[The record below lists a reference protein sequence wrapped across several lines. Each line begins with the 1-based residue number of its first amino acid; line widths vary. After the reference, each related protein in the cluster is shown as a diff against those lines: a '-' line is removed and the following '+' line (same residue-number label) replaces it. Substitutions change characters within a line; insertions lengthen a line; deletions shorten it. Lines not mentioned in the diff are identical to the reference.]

1 MFDPGAEKKL
11 LSTKDKS
18 KVRCWNVIE
27 IFERKLSVDERT
39 IKQYVKKTKRE
50 NDRSKVLKEI
60 KSTRS
65 AVFIRPHYSG
75 KA

>member
-1 MFDPGAEKKL
+1 MKEQ
-11 LSTKDKS
+11 LST
-18 KVRCWNVIE
+18 
-27 IFERKLSVDERT
+27 T
-39 IKQYVKKTKRE
+39 QVKETKRE
-50 NDRSKVLKEI
+50 NDRGEGPKEI

>member
-1 MFDPGAEKKL
+1 MKEQ
-11 LSTKDKS
+11 LSST
-18 KVRCWNVIE
+18 
-27 IFERKLSVDERT
+27 
-39 IKQYVKKTKRE
+39 QVKKTKRE

>member
-39 IKQYVKKTKRE
+39 IK
-50 NDRSKVLKEI
+50 
-60 KSTRS
+60 
-65 AVFIRPHYSG
+65 
-75 KA
+75 